1 MGELHRS
8 NMIFRGQLITATTVS
23 ITLAVLLASTDAAH
37 IEDTVVSRLLPTTDL
52 VIPEKVDFATY
63 STSTSFIQAMSKSG
77 GTEPDCRTFADTTIR
92 TIRADVTSEQG
103 ILNAK
108 DIGEDCADRGQDGV
122 ANAQG
127 KKDAANKDQ
136 LAKQGVAATTLNKKK
151 TACTASVAFNVNLDT
166 LESSKCYDTTKE
178 QSYIN
183 AKSTCT
189 SATSAMTKADEAV
202 TIAKTTVKDG
212 QREHDN
218 AVTAAAK
225 LKSACHCRV
234 QRDQAAAWT
243 AASNATAAHAA
254 DWKQAHEVACA
265 LNSATSCDIPT
276 LPTVT
281 QPTLA
286 AGVSDAVCTE
296 APIKAPIET
305 PSKECECTDPDA
317 AEWST
322 RDGYTCAHFS
332 PQSSTLDQ
340 AHFSALNPGFSCA
353 KASLAVNA
361 RIFWSDLNGVNPGDA
376 CCICGGGTR
385 TYGRASEPTA
395 YTRTCT

>member
-1 MGELHRS
+1 MGKLHWTHMMGRY
-8 NMIFRGQLITATTVS
+8 LIL
-23 ITLAVLLASTDAAH
+23 TLVAAFCAAV
-37 IEDTVVSRLLPTTDL
+37 PTTDL
-52 VIPEKVDFATY
+52 VIPEKVDFDTY
-63 STSTSFIQAMSKSG
+63 PTSTSFIQAMSKSG
-77 GTEPDCRTFADTTIR
+77 GTETDCRTFATTTIN
-92 TIRADVTSEQG
+92 TIEASVKSEQG
-103 ILNAK
+103 ILNAEDTGK
-108 DIGEDCADRGQDGV
+108 DCADEGQGDV

-127 KKDAANKDQ
+127 KLAAANKDQ
-136 LAKQGVAATTLNKKK
+136 LAKQATAGTTLDTKK
-151 TACTASVAFNVNLDT
+151 TACTASVAFIVNLDT
-166 LESSKCYDTTKE
+166 LESSECYDTAKE

-189 SATSAMTKADEAV
+189 SATSAMTTADEAV
-202 TIAKTTVKDG
+202 TTAKTTVKDG
-212 QREHDN
+212 QREHDD
-218 AVTAAAK
+218 ALAQAAQ

-286 AGVSDAVCTE
+286 AGVSDAVCNE

-322 RDGYTCAHFS
+322 RDVYTCAHFS